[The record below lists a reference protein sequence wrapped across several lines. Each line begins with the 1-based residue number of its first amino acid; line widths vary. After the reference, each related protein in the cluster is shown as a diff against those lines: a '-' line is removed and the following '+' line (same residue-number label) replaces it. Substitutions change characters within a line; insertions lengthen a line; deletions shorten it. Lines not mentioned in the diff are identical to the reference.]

1 MKSHRNLHRLL
12 GIENSEVMSQEHIP
26 YGEGMYSY
34 GSGMFASGGGLYASG
49 RGLYVSPPTG
59 HGLYGGKVSKIG
71 KAFEK
76 AFKPLV
82 HSAEH
87 TGQVI
92 KTGFNQ
98 KVIPQAIKIGD
109 SIKTG
114 VVKTYNQAHTAVD
127 SEAQKIQTGFNQK
140 VLPSLETVGRYVIPA
155 TTSALGGLAGT
166 LATGGNPVAG
176 IAGSAAG
183 AYAGYKLDKALGI
196 ANKNDFPSG
205 KGMKRGCMKGGNLKE
220 TLNEKVW
227 KKIPKAFHKPLED
240 IGVASLEYAGFKIP
254 PRKKLQQEDKKIEQG
269 TGFKKGSKSK
279 TRKGEIDFM
288 THKGDKDFHRG
299 GKDETESESDSD
311 SDNEMS
317 GGKLKRTRHKKGS
330 PEALE
335 WGRKMREARQRKM
348 SGKGI
353 SNNSPQSNAIRVSP
367 YQNF

>member
-12 GIENSEVMSQEHIP
+12 GIENSEVMP
-26 YGEGMYSY
+26 
-34 GSGMFASGGGLYASG
+34 SGGGLYVYPPTGHGLYVSPPTG
-49 RGLYVSPPTG
+49 HGLYVSPPTG

-76 AFKPLV
+76 AFKPLT

-92 KTGFNQ
+92 KNEGI
-98 KVIPQAIKIGD
+98 KVGD

-114 VVKTYNQAHTAVD
+114 VVKTYNKA
-127 SEAQKIQTGFNQK
+127 QTGFNQK
-140 VLPSLETVGRYVIPA
+140 VLPGLETTARYVIPA
-155 TTSALGGLAGT
+155 ATSALGGLAGAT
-166 LATGGNPVAG
+166 LTGGNPAAG

-183 AYAGYKLDKALGI
+183 AYAGYKLNKALGI
-196 ANKNDFPSG
+196 ENKNDFPSG

-317 GGKLKRTRHKKGS
+317 GGKLKRKRHTKGS

-335 WGRKMREARQRKM
+335 WGRKMKEARQRKM

-353 SNNSPQSNAIRVSP
+353 SNNSPQSGAIRVSA
-367 YQNF
+367 YQNY